1 MGELSIWG
9 EELGKSGTQEWSN
22 SMEKGDEERGSKG
35 GKYILRVS
43 IFYEEARGVLIVDFR

>member
-35 GKYILRVS
+35 GKYILRVC
-43 IFYEEARGVLIVDFR
+43 IL